1 MRKWIRPLLLAIVL
15 TALLLPA
22 VTGKAEAKTVHAA
35 DWKEVRKALGTPH
48 TTVVIPEASLTAG
61 WSVGT
66 EMWVYADDV
75 VLDLNGQNLFLDG
88 IQKSAIRVSGKRVKI
103 CNGVLKGNKSAN
115 DFVGILVKGDVAVL
129 ELENLTI
136 ENIPTF
142 LRTEED
148 EDGENYSFGAIYM
161 NNVHFTQ
168 SQDNSEDRPCIYTD
182 IPGRIVMNEVTIE
195 SWDDYIF
202 DLTGGTKLLMGNV
215 TAFQRNGI
223 VGYEILAEE
232 KLGSGRTYG
241 DYEAGYAT
249 IRVDGKSCYAEKELE
264 TGERRGKPAYLIKGT
279 ELESSFTK
287 QKQIDTVALR
297 LQVPLKG
304 KKPDCEP
311 EIYKGEAYLQVTGGG
326 LFRNDIVWA
335 DVTDSENKIWLDPD
349 KDTFQWGHTYQ
360 ATIYLTPEPGYTF
373 SDETM
378 VFIGTSEVDATYRDE
393 LTPKQM
399 MVTYTYTLPAAT
411 VYNGGE
417 FTVDMTTGST
427 ELTNEK
433 DARTLI
439 YATLPALKKDGKIR
453 TSGEWF
459 TGSGPIDRLTKKAVD
474 LDKDGTWDVLVAAY
488 DRLDDPEVDLQAVLY
503 KLPTC
508 SVKKNLVLAL
518 SEKAK
523 KEMEESYDPYNRAWF
538 SKVTFRLSDE
548 VKASYKIGS
557 VADRTYTGSA
567 QKPAPTVKLTSGNR
581 TLTLTKGSDYT
592 LSYQNNVNAGTAT
605 VVVKGKDLPLG
616 TLKKSF
622 KILPVDLAA
631 AATKTSASGIK
642 ASYAYTGKAI
652 KPTPTVKALVGGATR
667 TLKADTDYTV
677 KYTNNINVGT
687 ATVTITGKGNFKG
700 TVKKTFKISS
710 GKPSYDRYY
719 GADRYATSR
728 TIADAY
734 KKQLGV
740 TKFSAICIADGQNY
754 PDALAGGYFAAQK
767 KAPILVVHQAAP

>member
-22 VTGKAEAKTVHAA
+22 LTGKAEAKTVHAA

-232 KLGSGRTYG
+232 KLSSGRTYG

-249 IRVDGKSCYAEKELE
+249 IRVDGKSCNAAKELE

-279 ELESSFTK
+279 ELESSFTEL
-287 QKQIDTVALR
+287 KQIDFVALR
-297 LQVPLKG
+297 LMFPLKG
-304 KKPDCEP
+304 GKPDCEP

-326 LFRNDIVWA
+326 FFRNDIVWA

-417 FTVDMTTGST
+417 FTVDMTTGSVQ
-427 ELTNEK
+427 LTGYGAYAFINAGVDALEK
-433 DARTLI
+433 EGQISREGDYSRFIL
-439 YATLPALKKDGKIR
+439 
-453 TSGEWF
+453 
-459 TGSGPIDRLTKKAVD
+459 D
-474 LDKDGTWDVLVAAY
+474 LDKDGTWDVLVAVY

-518 SEKAK
+518 SEKTK
-523 KEMEESYDPYNRAWF
+523 KEMEEIYDPYRAWF

-631 AATKTSASGIK
+631 ATTKTSVSGIK
-642 ASYAYTGKAI
+642 TSYTATGKAI
-652 KPTPTVKALVGGATR
+652 KPTPTVKALVGGSTK
-667 TLKADTDYTV
+667 TLKAGTDYTV
-677 KYTNNINVGT
+677 KYTNNINAGT
-687 ATVTITGKGNFKG
+687 ATVTITGKGNF
-700 TVKKTFKISS
+700 
-710 GKPSYDRYY
+710 
-719 GADRYATSR
+719 
-728 TIADAY
+728 
-734 KKQLGV
+734 
-740 TKFSAICIADGQNY
+740 
-754 PDALAGGYFAAQK
+754 
-767 KAPILVVHQAAP
+767 